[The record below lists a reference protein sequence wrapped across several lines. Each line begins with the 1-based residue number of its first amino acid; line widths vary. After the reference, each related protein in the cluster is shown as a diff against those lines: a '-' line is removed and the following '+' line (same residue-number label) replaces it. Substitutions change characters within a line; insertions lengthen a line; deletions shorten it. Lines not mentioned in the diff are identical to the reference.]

1 MGKKEYLM
9 KTVMDY
15 KEDLINLTRELP
27 SNKVKELLDF
37 AEFLK
42 DKAEGFSYK
51 KIPKSAEYI
60 RKMRMEDGK
69 RLKSSKNFVKELLEW
84 QRSDS

>member
-1 MGKKEYLM
+1 M
-9 KTVMDY
+9 KTAINY

-42 DKAEGFSYK
+42 VKASGFSYK
-51 KIPKSAEYI
+51 KIPHSAEYI
-60 RKMRMEDGK
+60 RKMRVEDGK
-69 RLKSSKNFVKELLEW
+69 RLKSSKNFVEELLEW
-84 QRSDS
+84 QRSNS